1 MKAAAATLEHPIRKA
16 CDMSATEFEIVE
28 ESDELV
34 EDETESD
41 DLGLYETGASS
52 LPYFGADF
60 DAAGLVR
67 RLDDGDILVPRFDP
81 DESDGLTIEGFQRQ
95 RVWTSPRM
103 EKFIESL
110 LLGWPVPSIFLVV
123 EPDGRYL
130 VLDGQQRLTTLQTFY
145 SGKHPDGRDF
155 VLKDVAS
162 HLQGATFET
171 LTPES
176 KRRLNNTFIQAV
188 VIEPVGDEG
197 RDAVYR
203 LFGRLNSGGV
213 SLTAQE
219 IRVALYRGL
228 LVDFIRDLNHEA
240 SWRLLFGATHKKLK
254 DHELV
259 LRALAMSEVIAKI
272 VHKWDDEQLRLTAY
286 KPPMAQFL
294 NNYLEHHNDLADI
307 DQGAL
312 SNAFAAAC
320 KLLVE
325 ANGRDG
331 LKFAGRLNAAHI
343 DAVLGNLLFALTNGI
358 PITASRVRD
367 AIDVLRADEEYV
379 DWVSRSTSHRD
390 SVYGR
395 LKAAHAALL
404 G

>member
-1 MKAAAATLEHPIRKA
+1 
-16 CDMSATEFEIVE
+16 MSQVEFVE
-28 ESDELV
+28 VESEPDEFV
-34 EDETESD
+34 EDESESD
-41 DLGLYETGASS
+41 DLALFETTPSS

-60 DAAGLVR
+60 DVAGIVR
-67 RLDDGDILVPRFDP
+67 RLDEGDILIPRFDP
-81 DESDGLTIEGFQRQ
+81 DESSGLSIEGFQRQ
-95 RVWTSPRM
+95 RVWTAPRM

-110 LLGWPVPSIFLVV
+110 LLGWPIPSVFFVV

-130 VLDGQQRLTTLQTFY
+130 VLDGQQRLTTLQSFY
-145 SGKHPDGRDF
+145 SGTHPDGRPF
-155 VLKDVAS
+155 VLRDVAE
-162 HLQGATFET
+162 HLQGATYAT
-171 LTPES
+171 LSPES

-188 VIEPVGDEG
+188 VIEPSGEDG

-219 IRVALYRGL
+219 IRVALYRGP
-228 LVDFIRDLNHEA
+228 LVEFVRDLNHDV

-259 LRALAMSEVIAKI
+259 LRALAMSEVISKI
-272 VHKWDDEQLRLTAY
+272 VGKWDDEETRLKAY

-294 NNYLEHHNDLADI
+294 NSYLDRHGDLEGIDADAI
-307 DQGAL
+307 TA
-312 SNAFAAAC
+312 AFSEAC
-320 KLLVE
+320 KLLVD

-343 DAVLGNLLFALTNGI
+343 DATLGALIFALTNGI
-358 PITASRVRD
+358 SMTGDKVRD
-367 AIDVLRADEEYV
+367 AIDSLRADSDYT

-395 LKAAHAALL
+395 LRSAYGAFV

>member
-1 MKAAAATLEHPIRKA
+1 MTDEGPPRV
-16 CDMSATEFEIVE
+16 SQSEFEIVDDT
-28 ESDELV
+28 DEIV
-34 EDETESD
+34 EDESESD
-41 DLGLYETGASS
+41 DLGLFETGPSS

-67 RLDDGDILVPRFDP
+67 RLNEGDILIPRFDP
-81 DESDGLTIEGFQRQ
+81 DESAGLTIEGFQRQ
-95 RVWTSPRM
+95 RVWTTPRM
-103 EKFIESL
+103 EKFVESL

-145 SGKHPDGRDF
+145 NGKHPDGKPF
-155 VLKDVAS
+155 VLREVAE
-162 HLQGATFET
+162 HLQGATYET
-171 LTPES
+171 LSAES

-188 VIEPVGDEG
+188 VIEPADVDG

-219 IRVALYRGL
+219 IRVALYRGR
-228 LVDFIRDLNHEA
+228 LVEFIRDLNHQA

-259 LRALAMSEVIAKI
+259 LRSLAMSEVVEKLAGS
-272 VHKWDDEQLRLTAY
+272 WGDDELRLNTY

-294 NNYLEHHNDLADI
+294 NGYLDKHRDLSGI
-307 DQGAL
+307 DESAV
-312 SNAFAAAC
+312 SDAFARAC
-320 KLLVE
+320 NLLVE

-343 DAVLGNLLFALTNGI
+343 DAILGTLLFAFTHGRTVTPN
-358 PITASRVRD
+358 RVRE
-367 AIDVLRADEEYV
+367 AIDSLRADADYS

-395 LKAAHAALL
+395 LQAAYTALL
-404 G
+404 V

>member
-1 MKAAAATLEHPIRKA
+1 
-16 CDMSATEFEIVE
+16 MSDAEFEVVDDD
-28 ESDELV
+28 SDEYV
-34 EDETESD
+34 EDESESD
-41 DLGLYETGASS
+41 DLGLFDTGPSS

-67 RLDDGDILVPRFDP
+67 RLDDGDILIPRFDP
-81 DESDGLTIEGFQRQ
+81 DESAGLTVEGFQRQ
-95 RVWTSPRM
+95 RVWTAPRM

-145 SGKHPDGRDF
+145 NGTHPDGRPF
-155 VLKDVAS
+155 VLRDVAE
-162 HLQGATFET
+162 HLQGATYDT
-171 LTPES
+171 LSVES

-188 VIEPVGDEG
+188 VIEPAGEDG

-219 IRVALYRGL
+219 IRVALYRGP
-228 LVDFIRDLNHEA
+228 LVEFIRDLNHEP

-259 LRALAMSEVIAKI
+259 LRALAMSEVIEKI
-272 VHKWDDEQLRLTAY
+272 DGSWTDEKLRLTAY

-294 NNYLEHHNDLADI
+294 NGYLDRHGDLRGLNKKAVT
-307 DQGAL
+307 Q
-312 SNAFAAAC
+312 AFAEAC

-343 DAVLGNLLFALTNGI
+343 DAVLGTLIFALLSGKSVSSN
-358 PITASRVRD
+358 RLRK
-367 AIDVLRADEEYV
+367 AIEDLRANADYI

-395 LKAAHAALL
+395 LQTAYKALL

>member
-1 MKAAAATLEHPIRKA
+1 MTDTDFSYKDEA
-16 CDMSATEFEIVE
+16 DVIV
-28 ESDELV
+28 D
-34 EDETESD
+34 DETEAD
-41 DLGLYETGASS
+41 DAGLYETPPSS

-60 DAAGLVR
+60 DVAGLVR
-67 RLDDGDILVPRFDP
+67 RLNDHDILIPRFDP
-81 DESDGLTIEGFQRQ
+81 DESGDLTIEGFQRQ
-95 RVWTSPRM
+95 RVWTLPRM

-130 VLDGQQRLTTLQTFY
+130 VLDGQQRLTTLQSFY
-145 SGKHPDGRDF
+145 SGSLPDGREF
-155 VLKDVAS
+155 ALQDVAEDF
-162 HLQGATFET
+162 QGATFET
-171 LTPES
+171 LSSES

-188 VIEPVGDEG
+188 VIEPAGEEG

-219 IRVALYRGL
+219 IRVALYRGP
-228 LVDFIRDLNHEA
+228 LVDFIRDLNHDK
-240 SWRLLFGATHKKLK
+240 SWRHLFGAAHKKLK

-259 LRALAMSEVIAKI
+259 LRALAMAEVIKKI
-272 VHKWDDEQLRLTAY
+272 AGSWDDEELRRTAY

-294 NNYLEHHNDLADI
+294 NDFLERRGSMNDVDTVSL
-307 DQGAL
+307 
-312 SNAFAAAC
+312 AAAFSTSC
-320 KLLVE
+320 ALLVE

-331 LKFAGRLNAAHI
+331 LKYAGRVNAAHV
-343 DAVLGNLLFALTNGI
+343 DAVLGTLIFAHESGLQLS
-358 PITASRVRD
+358 ADSVRE
-367 AIDVLRADEEYV
+367 AIVTLRADGHYS

-395 LKAAHAALL
+395 LRTAYSVLL

>member
-1 MKAAAATLEHPIRKA
+1 
-16 CDMSATEFEIVE
+16 MSEIEFVEIADGA
-28 ESDELV
+28 DEVV
-34 EDETESD
+34 EDESESD
-41 DLGLYETGASS
+41 DLGLFETAASS

-60 DAAGLVR
+60 DVSGLVR
-67 RLDDGDILVPRFDP
+67 RLDDGDILIPRFDP
-81 DESDGLTIEGFQRQ
+81 DESSGLTIEGFQRQ
-95 RVWTSPRM
+95 RVWTMPRM

-130 VLDGQQRLTTLQTFY
+130 VLDGQQRLSTLQSFY
-145 SGKHPDGRDF
+145 SGRHADGRPF
-155 VLKDVAS
+155 VLRDVAD
-162 HLQGATFET
+162 HLQGATYET

-188 VIEPVGDEG
+188 VIEPAGDDG

-219 IRVALYRGL
+219 IRVALYRGP
-228 LVDFIRDLNHEA
+228 LVDFVRDLNHDA
-240 SWRLLFGATHKKLK
+240 AWRLLFGAAHRKLK
-254 DHELV
+254 DHELI
-259 LRALAMSEVIAKI
+259 LRALAMSEVISKI
-272 VHKWDDEQLRLTAY
+272 AGHWHDDELRLTAY

-294 NNYLEHHNDLADI
+294 NNYLEVHGKLAGI
-307 DQGAL
+307 DTGHVGA
-312 SNAFAAAC
+312 AFARSC
-320 KLLVE
+320 ELLVE

-343 DAVLGNLLFALTNGI
+343 DAVLGTLIYA
-358 PITASRVRD
+358 ITSDKQVDSETLKRAIAS
-367 AIDVLRADEEYV
+367 LRSSSEYTE
-379 DWVSRSTSHRD
+379 WVSRSTSHRD

-395 LKAAHAALL
+395 LRTAYAAIL

>member
-1 MKAAAATLEHPIRKA
+1 
-16 CDMSATEFEIVE
+16 MS
-28 ESDELV
+28 
-34 EDETESD
+34 EDEFVDDQDRTDPTVLDESETD
-41 DLGLYETGASS
+41 DLGLFETEASS

-60 DAAGLVR
+60 DVAGLVR
-67 RLDDGDILVPRFDP
+67 RLDDEDILIPRFDP
-81 DESDGLTIEGFQRQ
+81 DDSEDLTIEGFQRQ
-95 RVWTSPRM
+95 RVWTAPRM

-130 VLDGQQRLTTLQTFY
+130 VLDGQQRLTTLQSFY
-145 SGKHPDGRDF
+145 RGLHPDGRPF
-155 VLKDVAS
+155 VLKDVAE
-162 HLQGATFET
+162 HLQGATYET
-171 LTPES
+171 LSRES

-188 VIEPVGDEG
+188 VIEPAGEDG

-219 IRVALYRGL
+219 IRVALYRGP
-228 LVDFIRDLNHEA
+228 LVELIRDLNHNA
-240 SWRLLFGATHKKLK
+240 AWRHLFGAAHKKLK

-259 LRALAMSEVIAKI
+259 LRALAMAEVIARLDGR
-272 VHKWDDEQLRLTAY
+272 WDDEELRLRAY

-294 NNYLEHHNDLADI
+294 NNYLEEHGNLEGIDVDLVTT
-307 DQGAL
+307 
-312 SNAFAAAC
+312 AFAESC
-320 KLLVE
+320 RLLVE

-343 DAVLGNLLFALTNGI
+343 DALLGTLVYAFSHGDTVGLD
-358 PITASRVRD
+358 RVKR
-367 AIDVLRADEEYV
+367 AIATLRNSAEYT

-395 LKAAHAALL
+395 LGSAYAALI

>member
-1 MKAAAATLEHPIRKA
+1 MTQ
-16 CDMSATEFEIVE
+16 TEFIEN
-28 ESDELV
+28 DEV
-34 EDETESD
+34 PDVVVDDETEAD
-41 DLGLYETGASS
+41 DLGLYETAASS

-60 DAAGLVR
+60 DVAGLVR
-67 RLDDGDILVPRFDP
+67 RLNDDDILIPRFDP
-81 DESDGLTIEGFQRQ
+81 DESAELTIDGFQRQ
-95 RVWTSPRM
+95 RVWTTPRM

-130 VLDGQQRLTTLQTFY
+130 VLDGQQRLTTLQSFY
-145 SGKHPDGRDF
+145 GGRHPDGRSF
-155 VLKDVAS
+155 VLRDVAE
-162 HLQGATFET
+162 HLHGATYET
-171 LTPES
+171 LSKES
-176 KRRLNNTFIQAV
+176 QRRLNNTFIQAV
-188 VIEPVGDEG
+188 VIEPAGDEG

-219 IRVALYRGL
+219 IRVALYRGP
-228 LVDFIRDLNHEA
+228 LVDFIRELNHDA
-240 SWRLLFGATHKKLK
+240 SWRLLFGAAHKKLK

-259 LRALAMSEVIAKI
+259 LRAVAMADVIRQLAGN
-272 VHKWDDEQLRLTAY
+272 WNDEHLRLNAY

-294 NNYLEHHNDLADI
+294 NNFLDKHGDLAVLDRET
-307 DQGAL
+307 L
-312 SNAFAAAC
+312 SRAFSSSC
-320 KLLVE
+320 GLLVE

-343 DAVLGNLLFALTNGI
+343 DAVLGTLIFAHQNGQAV
-358 PITASRVRD
+358 TKDRVKQTI
-367 AIDVLRADEEYV
+367 AALRADEGYI

-395 LKAAHAALL
+395 LRTAYYALL

>member
-1 MKAAAATLEHPIRKA
+1 MTQ
-16 CDMSATEFEIVE
+16 TEFVE
-28 ESDELV
+28 NDNV
-34 EDETESD
+34 PDVVVDDETEAD
-41 DLGLYETGASS
+41 DLGLYETAPSS

-60 DAAGLVR
+60 DVAGLVR
-67 RLDDGDILVPRFDP
+67 RLDDNDILVPRFDP
-81 DESDGLTIEGFQRQ
+81 DESDDLTIEGFQRQ
-95 RVWTSPRM
+95 RVWTTPRM

-130 VLDGQQRLTTLQTFY
+130 VLDGQQRLTTLQSFY
-145 SGKHPDGRDF
+145 SGSHPDGRPF
-155 VLKDVAS
+155 VLRDVS
-162 HLQGATFET
+162 EHLHGATFET
-171 LTPES
+171 LSKES

-188 VIEPVGDEG
+188 VIEPAGDEG

-219 IRVALYRGL
+219 IRVALYRGP
-228 LVDFIRDLNHEA
+228 LVDFIRELNHNS
-240 SWRLLFGATHKKLK
+240 SWRLLFGAAHKKLK

-259 LRALAMSEVIAKI
+259 LRAVAMADVISQTAGE
-272 VHKWDDEQLRLTAY
+272 WDNEDMWLNAY

-294 NNYLEHHNDLADI
+294 NNFLESHGDLADF
-307 DQGAL
+307 DRNAL
-312 SNAFAAAC
+312 SSAFSTSC
-320 KLLVE
+320 KLLVD

-343 DAVLGNLLFALTNGI
+343 DAVLGTLIFAHQNGMKV
-358 PITASRVRD
+358 TKDRVKETIATLRSDD
-367 AIDVLRADEEYV
+367 AYI

-395 LKAAHAALL
+395 LRTAHSALL

>member
-1 MKAAAATLEHPIRKA
+1 MTQLE
-16 CDMSATEFEIVE
+16 FVE
-28 ESDELV
+28 ADEVPDVLV

-41 DLGLYETGASS
+41 DQGLYETAPSS

-60 DAAGLVR
+60 DVAGLVR
-67 RLDDGDILVPRFDP
+67 RLDDEDILIPRFDP
-81 DESDGLTIEGFQRQ
+81 DESADLSIQGFQRQ
-95 RVWTSPRM
+95 RVWTTPRM

-130 VLDGQQRLTTLQTFY
+130 VLDGQQRLTTLQSFY
-145 SGKHPDGRDF
+145 SGSHPDGRAF
-155 VLKDVAS
+155 ALSEVAEHLK
-162 HLQGATFET
+162 GATYQT
-171 LTPES
+171 LSKES
-176 KRRLNNTFIQAV
+176 RRRLNNTFIQAV
-188 VIEPVGDEG
+188 VIEPAGDEG

-219 IRVALYRGL
+219 IRVALYRGP
-228 LVDFIRDLNHEA
+228 LVDFIRDLNHNS
-240 SWRLLFGATHKKLK
+240 SWRLLFGAAHKKLK
-254 DHELV
+254 DHELILRSIAMADV
-259 LRALAMSEVIAKI
+259 LKLAAD
-272 VHKWDDEQLRLTAY
+272 KWDDDKVRLAAY

-294 NNYLEHHNDLADI
+294 NNFLDRRGKLVDLDPNV
-307 DQGAL
+307 L
-312 SNAFAAAC
+312 SDAFGNSC
-320 KLLVE
+320 RLLVE

-331 LKFAGRLNAAHI
+331 LKLAGRLNAAHV
-343 DAVLGNLLFALTNGI
+343 DAVLGTLIYAHETGQKVSKDRVKSAI
-358 PITASRVRD
+358 ASLRVNESY
-367 AIDVLRADEEYV
+367 I

-395 LKAAHAALL
+395 LQTAHEAFL

>member
-1 MKAAAATLEHPIRKA
+1 LVQAEFVEIDEDP
-16 CDMSATEFEIVE
+16 DVVVDDDTEA
-28 ESDELV
+28 
-34 EDETESD
+34 D
-41 DLGLYETGASS
+41 DLALYETSPSS

-60 DAAGLVR
+60 DVAGLVR
-67 RLDDGDILVPRFDP
+67 RLNDDDILIPRFDP
-81 DESDGLTIEGFQRQ
+81 DESDDLTIEGFQRQ
-95 RVWTSPRM
+95 RVWTTPRM

-130 VLDGQQRLTTLQTFY
+130 VLDGQQRLTTLQSFY
-145 SGKHPDGRDF
+145 GGTHPDGRPF
-155 VLKDVAS
+155 VLQDVAE

-171 LTPES
+171 LTKES

-188 VIEPVGDEG
+188 VIEPAGDDG

-219 IRVALYRGL
+219 IRVALYRGP
-228 LVDFIRDLNHEA
+228 LVEFIRDLNHDS
-240 SWRLLFGATHKKLK
+240 SWRLLFGAAHKKLK
-254 DHELV
+254 DHELILRSVAMADV
-259 LRALAMSEVIAKI
+259 LRQVAGN
-272 VHKWDDEQLRLTAY
+272 WDDDEKRISAY

-294 NNYLEHHNDLADI
+294 NGFLDRHGDLGGLDAPRLEA
-307 DQGAL
+307 
-312 SNAFAAAC
+312 AFAASC

-325 ANGRDG
+325 ANGREG

-343 DAVLGNLLFALTNGI
+343 DALLGSLIFAHESGVTV
-358 PITASRVRD
+358 SKDRVRD
-367 AIDVLRADEEYV
+367 AIAALRVDTDYI

-395 LKAAHAALL
+395 LRTAAESLL

>member
-1 MKAAAATLEHPIRKA
+1 
-16 CDMSATEFEIVE
+16 MSEDEFVDGADETDEIVDD
-28 ESDELV
+28 ES
-34 EDETESD
+34 ETD
-41 DLGLYETGASS
+41 DLGLFETAASS

-60 DAAGLVR
+60 DVAGLVR
-67 RLDDGDILVPRFDP
+67 RLDDEDILIPRFDP
-81 DESDGLTIEGFQRQ
+81 DESEDLTIEGFQRQ
-95 RVWTSPRM
+95 RVWTAPRM

-130 VLDGQQRLTTLQTFY
+130 VLDGQQRLTTLQSFY
-145 SGKHPDGRDF
+145 RGTHPDGRPF
-155 VLKDVAS
+155 MLKDVAE
-162 HLQGATFET
+162 HLQGATYET
-171 LTPES
+171 LSRES

-188 VIEPVGDEG
+188 VIEPNGDEG

-219 IRVALYRGL
+219 IRVALYRGP
-228 LVDFIRDLNHEA
+228 LVEFIRDLNHDA
-240 SWRLLFGATHKKLK
+240 SWRLLFGAAHKKLK

-259 LRALAMSEVIAKI
+259 LRALAMSEVIARI
-272 VHKWDDEQLRLTAY
+272 GGLWEDEEARLSAY

-294 NNYLEHHNDLADI
+294 NSYLEHHGKLEGI
-307 DQGAL
+307 DVYAVK
-312 SNAFAAAC
+312 SAFSQSC
-320 KLLVE
+320 QLLVE

-343 DAVLGNLLFALTNGI
+343 DALLGTLIYAFTHDKTVDLPGVKRAI
-358 PITASRVRD
+358 AS
-367 AIDVLRADEEYV
+367 LRGSKDYT

-395 LKAAHAALL
+395 LSTAYAALI